1 MKYNYSKQKSPMSLS
16 SLKNIRNGYQSIYFK
31 IFISFLLISFLKC
44 IPTSAQITLPHL
56 VSDGM
61 ILQRNSSVKI
71 WGWASPKENVQV
83 RFINKT
89 YRTKV
94 SAKGEWFITLPA
106 MNAGGPYTMELKGK
120 NKVTLNDILIGD
132 VWLCSGQSNMEHQMR
147 LHAVRYHDEIEQ
159 ADYPQIRQFLVP
171 RKTNLNHPEGRLDGG
186 RWIAASP
193 QTVGDFSAVAYFFA
207 KSLYEKYRIPIGL
220 INASVGGSPIQAWMS
235 EESLTAFPDIMKTVN
250 QNKDSAY
257 VNETNRRA
265 EKDNAIPPGED
276 KGMTGKWYSNDYHS
290 SAGWRT
296 INIPGYWEDQGIKKL
311 DGIVWY
317 RKVVNISQELAN
329 DKATLFM
336 GRIVDADEVYINGQK
351 IGNTTYLYPQRRY
364 AIPDGVLKEG
374 DNLIAI
380 RVTNYS
386 GKGGFVPHKPYYI
399 AGKKDT
405 VDLKGY
411 WQYKVGRV
419 FEPLPPNR
427 TQSINLLYQPTALYN
442 AMFAPLENYSIKGF
456 VWYQG
461 ESNTYNPTL
470 YGQLQRAMV
479 ADWRQRWNNPALPFL
494 NVQLPGFMDM
504 SYLPEE
510 SNWAAFRE
518 VQRKFLS
525 VPNTGMAV
533 TIDLGEWNDVHPDRK
548 REVGRRLA
556 LQAEKIAYHE
566 NGVFSGPLYASQEI
580 NGNQI
585 EITFTNTGDGLIT
598 NDGEAPAVFE
608 IAGADKKYVNAEAR
622 IEGDKVIVRSS
633 RITQPLYVRY
643 AWSDFPVNPNLYN
656 KQGLPASPF
665 STDEGD

>member
-1 MKYNYSKQKSPMSLS
+1 MSLS
-16 SLKNIRNGYQSIYFK
+16 SLKKVRNGYKSIYFR
-31 IFISFLLISFLKC
+31 IFMSFLIISFLQGTPVFS
-44 IPTSAQITLPHL
+44 QITLPRL

-61 ILQRNSSVKI
+61 ILQRNSAVKI

-83 RFINKT
+83 RFINKA
-89 YRTKV
+89 YRTKA
-94 SAKGEWFITLPA
+94 SAKGEWFITLPP
-106 MNAGGPYTMELKGK
+106 MNAGGPYTMELQGK
-120 NKVTLNDILIGD
+120 NKITLNDVLIGD

-147 LHAVRYHDEIEQ
+147 LHAVRYQGEIVR

-171 RKTNLNHPEGRLDGG
+171 RKTNLNHPEDRLDGG
-186 RWIAASP
+186 SWIAASP

-207 KSLYEKYRIPIGL
+207 KSLYEKYHIPIGL
-220 INASVGGSPIQAWMS
+220 INASVGGSPIEAWMS
-235 EESLTAFPDIMKTVN
+235 EESLTAFPGIITSINK
-250 QNKDSAY
+250 NKDSAY

-265 EKDNAIPPGED
+265 EKENALPPGED
-276 KGMTGKWYSNDYHS
+276 AGMTGAWYSNDYQPS
-290 SAGWRT
+290 GGWRT
-296 INIPGYWEDQGIKKL
+296 INIPGYWEDQGVKKL

-317 RKVVNISQELAN
+317 RRVVNISKELAA

-351 IGNTTYLYPQRRY
+351 VGNTTYLYPQRRY
-364 AIPDGVLKEG
+364 AIAKGILKQGE
-374 DNLIAI
+374 NLIAI

-386 GKGGFVPHKPYYI
+386 GKGGFVPDKPYYI
-399 AGKKDT
+399 ASQKDT

-419 FEPLPPNR
+419 FEPLPPDR
-427 TQSINLLYQPTALYN
+427 TQAINLLYQPTALYN
-442 AMFAPLENYSIKGF
+442 AMFAPLENYTIKGF

-461 ESNTYNPTL
+461 ESNTYDPAL

-479 ADWRQRWNNPALPFL
+479 ADWRQRWHNPTLPFL
-494 NVQLPGFMDM
+494 YVQLPGFMDM

-525 VPNTGMAV
+525 VPHTGMAV

-556 LQAEKIAYHE
+556 LQAEKIAYHQS
-566 NGVFSGPLYASQEI
+566 GIFSGPLYGWQKVS
-580 NGNQI
+580 GNQI
-585 EITFTNTGDGLIT
+585 EITFSDTGEGLIT
-598 NDGEAPAVFE
+598 NDKAAPAAFE
-608 IAGADKKYVNAEAR
+608 IAGPDKKYVGAQAK
-622 IEGDKVIVRSS
+622 IEGDKIIVWSG
-633 RITQPLYVRY
+633 RISHPVYVRY

-656 KQGLPASPF
+656 KEGLPASPF
-665 STDEGD
+665 STDEGKQ